1 MLSWMQLA
9 RKIEGASRTSEKARL
24 FAEAL
29 RVADEVDLEVIC
41 RLLGS
46 RGTAQAGAVSWSA
59 LAKAVEEV
67 VVAPAGSLAKIL
79 DETGDIG
86 LAVEELLESERPIAG
101 EAAASEER
109 HAQVRSSA
117 IASATGIL
125 PVAGASSAP
134 TLRSLPAA
142 FAAIRGASGQRRHDL
157 LMQLF
162 YGTSPIAGKYIVR
175 MLSGDVQI
183 GLRDG
188 LLEGAIA
195 AAFGADVSAVR
206 WAMTLE
212 GDAGRVALLAKRGAL
227 AEAKLRYFHPIP
239 AMLAAPAASAADAV
253 ERLSEIAAGAIAVED
268 KYDGI
273 RAQLHIADGQVA
285 LYGRD
290 ANEITV
296 ALPEIAAAA
305 AQLSGSLVLDGEI
318 IAFEGGH
325 PLPVSAVQSRLSGA
339 ETTLHERERT
349 AVQFIAFDLIAQND
363 QLLIGTPL
371 HERYAALSRI
381 GVTEQCGGV
390 IHVAPQRMVSGIE
403 EIEAEFIA
411 ARMRGSEGVVLK
423 STTAAYAPGRRG
435 SAWLKLTNPIDSV
448 DCVVVGVEYGVG
460 RRRTLLSELTFA
472 VRDDLSGRLTTLG
485 RASAQFGEHEMS
497 EMGRWF
503 EEHTVAQLGNYRS
516 VEPRTVVEVSFDEL
530 RRSHRS
536 GSGYTLR
543 GPRIVRF
550 RTDLGPDQ
558 IASLSAIEARCRAS
572 NGSAGETE

>member
-24 FAEAL
+24 FADAL
-29 RVADEVDLEVIC
+29 RAADEVDLEVIC

-46 RGTAQAGAVSWSA
+46 RGTAQAGAVSWPA

-67 VVAPAGSLAKIL
+67 AGAPAGSLAKIL

-117 IASATGIL
+117 IASATGVM
-125 PVAGASSAP
+125 PVTGEDSAP
-134 TLRSLPAA
+134 TLRSLPES

-162 YGTSPIAGKYIVR
+162 YGTSPIAAKYIVR

-195 AAFGADVSAVR
+195 AAFGAEVSAVR

-239 AMLAAPAASAADAV
+239 AMLAAPAASAADAL
-253 ERLSEIAAGAIAVED
+253 ERLSEIAAGSIAAED

-273 RAQLHIADGQVA
+273 RAQLHLADGQVQ
-285 LYGRD
+285 LFGRD
-290 ANEITV
+290 ANDITV
-296 ALPEIAAAA
+296 AFPEIAAAA
-305 AQLSGSLVLDGEI
+305 SLLSSSLILDGEI
-318 IAFEGGH
+318 IAFEEGH
-325 PLPVSAVQSRLSGA
+325 PLPVHAVQSRLRGT
-339 ETTLHERERT
+339 ETTLHERERIS
-349 AVQFIAFDLIAQND
+349 VQFIAFDLIAHGD
-363 QLLIGTPL
+363 QLLISAPL
-371 HERYAALSRI
+371 HERHTALVRLGI
-381 GVTEQCGGV
+381 KEQCSGV
-390 IHVAPQRMVSGIE
+390 IHVAPQRVVAGIE

-411 ARMRGSEGVVLK
+411 ARMRGSEGIVLK

-435 SAWLKLTNPIDSV
+435 SAWLKLKHPIDSV

-485 RASAQFGEHEMS
+485 RASAQLGEREMS

-503 EEHTVAQLGNYRS
+503 EAHTVAQLGNYRS
-516 VEPRTVVEVSFDEL
+516 VEPRIVVEVSFDEL
-530 RRSHRS
+530 RRSERS
-536 GSGYTLR
+536 GSGYSLR
-543 GPRIVRF
+543 GARIVRF

-558 IASLSAIEARCRAS
+558 VASLSAIEARCRAS
-572 NGSAGETE
+572 TGSTGETE

>member
-1 MLSWMQLA
+1 MLSWTQLA

-29 RVADEVDLEVIC
+29 RSADEVDLEVIC

-46 RGTAQAGAVSWSA
+46 RGTAQGGAVSWPA

-67 VVAPAGSLAKIL
+67 AGAPAGSLAKIL

-101 EAAASEER
+101 EAAAREER
-109 HAQVRSSA
+109 NAQMRSSA
-117 IASATGIL
+117 IASATGVA
-125 PVAGASSAP
+125 PVAGVDSAP
-134 TLRSLPAA
+134 ILRSLPDT
-142 FAAIRGASGQRRHDL
+142 FTAIRGASGQRRHDL

-162 YGTSPIAGKYIVR
+162 YGTSPIAAKYIVR

-188 LLEGAIA
+188 LLESAIA
-195 AAFGADVSAVR
+195 SAFGAEVGAVR

-227 AEAKLRYFHPIP
+227 DEAKLHYFHPIP
-239 AMLAAPAASAADAV
+239 AMLAAPAASAADALD
-253 ERLSEIAAGAIAVED
+253 RLSELAAGAIAVED
-268 KYDGI
+268 KFDGI
-273 RAQLHIADGQVA
+273 RVQLHVADGQVA

-290 ANEITV
+290 SNDITV
-296 ALPEIAAAA
+296 AFPEIAAAA
-305 AQLSGSLVLDGEI
+305 SKLTDSLVLDGEV
-318 IAFEGGH
+318 IAFEEGH

-339 ETTLHERERT
+339 NTTLNERERT
-349 AVQFIAFDLIAQND
+349 AVQFIAFDLIAHND
-363 QLLIGTPL
+363 KLLIEAPL
-371 HERYAALSRI
+371 HERYAALTDLDLPKRSNSL
-381 GVTEQCGGV
+381 V
-390 IHVAPQRMVSGIE
+390 HVAPQRVITGIE

-411 ARMRGSEGVVLK
+411 AQMRGSEGIVLK

-435 SAWLKLTNPIDSV
+435 SAWLKLKHPIDSV

-485 RASAQFGEHEMS
+485 RASAQFGEREMS

-503 EEHTVAQLGNYRS
+503 EAHTVAQLGNYRS
-516 VEPRTVVEVSFDEL
+516 VEPRIVVEVSFEEL
-530 RRSHRS
+530 RRSERS
-536 GSGYTLR
+536 GSGYSLR

-558 IASLSAIEARCRAS
+558 VASLSAIEARCRAS
-572 NGSAGETE
+572 SGSAGETE

>member
-1 MLSWMQLA
+1 MQLA

-24 FAEAL
+24 FTDAL
-29 RVADEVDLEVIC
+29 RGADEVDLEVIC

-46 RGTAQAGAVSWSA
+46 RGAAQAGAISWPT

-67 VVAPAGSLAKIL
+67 AGAPAGSLAKIL

-86 LAVEELLESERPIAG
+86 AAVEELLESERPIAG

-117 IASATGIL
+117 IASATGVA
-125 PVAGASSAP
+125 PVAGAGSAP
-134 TLRSLPAA
+134 TLRSLPEA

-162 YGTSPIAGKYIVR
+162 YGTSPIAAKYIVR

-195 AAFGADVSAVR
+195 SAFGAELSAVR
-206 WAMTLE
+206 WAITLE

-227 AEAKLRYFHPIP
+227 GEARLRYFHPIP
-239 AMLAAPAASAADAV
+239 AMLAAPAASAADAM
-253 ERLSEIAAGAIAVED
+253 ERLSEITAGAIAVED

-273 RAQLHIADGQVA
+273 RAQLHVADGQVA

-290 ANEITV
+290 TNDITV
-296 ALPEIAAAA
+296 AFPEIAAAA
-305 AQLSGSLVLDGEI
+305 TQLADSLILDGEI
-318 IAFEGGH
+318 VAFEEGH

-349 AVQFIAFDLIAQND
+349 AVQFVAFDLIALGAE
-363 QLLIGTPL
+363 LLIGAPL
-371 HERYAALSRI
+371 HKRHATLASLKIVEGS
-381 GVTEQCGGV
+381 GGV
-390 IHVAPQRMVSGIE
+390 IDVAPQRVVQDIE

-435 SAWLKLTNPIDSV
+435 SAWLKLKHPIDSV

-485 RASAQFGEHEMS
+485 RASAQLGEREMS

-503 EEHTVAQLGNYRS
+503 EAHTVAQLGNYRS
-516 VEPRTVVEVSFDEL
+516 VEPRIVVEVSFDEL
-530 RRSHRS
+530 RRSARS
-536 GSGYTLR
+536 GSGYSVR
-543 GPRIVRF
+543 GARIVRF

-558 IASLSAIEARCRAS
+558 VASLSAIEARCRAS
-572 NGSAGETE
+572 AGVAGETE

>member
-24 FAEAL
+24 FADAL
-29 RVADEVDLEVIC
+29 RSADEVDLEVIC

-46 RGTAQAGAVSWSA
+46 RGTAQAGAVSWPA

-67 VVAPAGSLAKIL
+67 AGAPTGSLAKIL

-101 EAAASEER
+101 EAAANEER

-117 IASATGIL
+117 IASATGVL
-125 PVAGASSAP
+125 PVAGAGSAP
-134 TLRSLPAA
+134 TLRSLPES

-162 YGTSPIAGKYIVR
+162 YGTSPIAAKYIVR

-188 LLEGAIA
+188 LLESAIA
-195 AAFGADVSAVR
+195 AAFGAEVSAVR

-227 AEAKLRYFHPIP
+227 AEAKLHYFHPIP
-239 AMLAAPAASAADAV
+239 AMLAAPAASAADAM

-273 RAQLHIADGQVA
+273 RVQLHLHEGQVA

-290 ANEITV
+290 ANDITV
-296 ALPEIAAAA
+296 AFPEIAAAA
-305 AQLSGSLVLDGEI
+305 AQLSESLVLDGEI
-318 IAFEGGH
+318 IAFEEGH

-349 AVQFIAFDLIAQND
+349 AVQFIAFDLVAHND
-363 QLLIGTPL
+363 QLLIGAPL
-371 HERYAALSRI
+371 HERHVALAALGI
-381 GVTEQCGGV
+381 TDQCGGV
-390 IHVAPQRMVSGIE
+390 IRVAPQRVVDGIE

-411 ARMRGSEGVVLK
+411 ARMRGSEGIVLK

-435 SAWLKLTNPIDSV
+435 SAWLKLKHPIDSV

-485 RASAQFGEHEMS
+485 RASAQLGEREMS

-503 EEHTVAQLGNYRS
+503 ETHTVAQLGNYRS
-516 VEPRTVVEVSFDEL
+516 VEPRIVVEVSFDEL
-530 RRSHRS
+530 RRSERS

-558 IASLSAIEARCRAS
+558 VASLSAIEARCRAAS
-572 NGSAGETE
+572 GSTGETE

>member
-1 MLSWMQLA
+1 MLSWTQLA

-24 FAEAL
+24 FADAL
-29 RVADEVDLEVIC
+29 RSADEVDLEVIC

-46 RGTAQAGAVSWSA
+46 RGTAQAGAVSWPT

-67 VVAPAGSLAKIL
+67 AGAPAGSLAKIL

-109 HAQVRSSA
+109 HAQMRSSA
-117 IASATGIL
+117 IASATGVA
-125 PVAGASSAP
+125 PVAGVDSAP
-134 TLRSLPAA
+134 TLRSLPDT

-162 YGTSPIAGKYIVR
+162 YGTSPIAAKYIVR

-188 LLEGAIA
+188 LLESAIA
-195 AAFGADVSAVR
+195 AAFGAEVGAVR

-227 AEAKLRYFHPIP
+227 DEAKLHYFHPIP
-239 AMLAAPAASAADAV
+239 AMLAAPAASAADAL

-273 RAQLHIADGQVA
+273 RVQLHVADGQVA

-290 ANEITV
+290 ANDITV
-296 ALPEIAAAA
+296 AFPEIAAAA
-305 AQLSGSLVLDGEI
+305 SKLTDSLVLDGEV
-318 IAFEGGH
+318 IAFEEGH
-325 PLPVSAVQSRLSGA
+325 PLPVSAVQSRMSGA
-339 ETTLHERERT
+339 NTTLNERERT
-349 AVQFIAFDLIAQND
+349 AVQFIAFDLIALND
-363 QLLIGTPL
+363 TLLIETPL
-371 HERYAALSRI
+371 HERYAALTAIAIPGR
-381 GVTEQCGGV
+381 CDGV
-390 IHVAPQRMVSGIE
+390 IQVAPQRVIASIE

-411 ARMRGSEGVVLK
+411 AQMRGSEGIVLK

-435 SAWLKLTNPIDSV
+435 SAWLKLKHPIDSV

-485 RASAQFGEHEMS
+485 RASAQFGEREMS

-516 VEPRTVVEVSFDEL
+516 VEPRIVVEVSFDEL
-530 RRSHRS
+530 RRSERS

-558 IASLSAIEARCRAS
+558 VASLSAVEARCRAS
-572 NGSAGETE
+572 SGSAGETE

>member
-1 MLSWMQLA
+1 
-9 RKIEGASRTSEKARL
+9 
-24 FAEAL
+24 
-29 RVADEVDLEVIC
+29 
-41 RLLGS
+41 
-46 RGTAQAGAVSWSA
+46 
-59 LAKAVEEV
+59 
-67 VVAPAGSLAKIL
+67 
-79 DETGDIG
+79 
-86 LAVEELLESERPIAG
+86 
-101 EAAASEER
+101 
-109 HAQVRSSA
+109 
-117 IASATGIL
+117 
-125 PVAGASSAP
+125 
-134 TLRSLPAA
+134 
-142 FAAIRGASGQRRHDL
+142 
-157 LMQLF
+157 MQLF
-162 YGTSPIAGKYIVR
+162 YGTSPIAAKYIVR

-188 LLEGAIA
+188 LLESAIA
-195 AAFGADVSAVR
+195 AAFGAEVSAVR

-227 AEAKLRYFHPIP
+227 AEATLHYFHPIP
-239 AMLAAPAASAADAV
+239 AMLAAPAASAADAM

-273 RAQLHIADGQVA
+273 RVQLHLANGQVA

-290 ANEITV
+290 ANDITV
-296 ALPEIAAAA
+296 AFPEIAAAA
-305 AQLSGSLVLDGEI
+305 AQLTESLVLDGEI
-318 IAFEGGH
+318 VAFEEGH

-349 AVQFIAFDLIAQND
+349 AVQFIAFDLIAHND

-371 HERYAALSRI
+371 HARHAQLSAI
-381 GVTEQCGGV
+381 GIAEQCGGV
-390 IHVAPQRMVSGIE
+390 IRVAPQRVVDGIE

-411 ARMRGSEGVVLK
+411 ARMRGSEGIVLK

-435 SAWLKLTNPIDSV
+435 SAWLKLKHPIDSV

-485 RASAQFGEHEMS
+485 RASAQLGEREMS

-503 EEHTVAQLGNYRS
+503 EAHTVAQLGNYRS
-516 VEPRTVVEVSFDEL
+516 VEPRIVVEVSFDEL
-530 RRSHRS
+530 RRSERS

-543 GPRIVRF
+543 GPRVVRF

-558 IASLSAIEARCRAS
+558 VASLSAIEARCRAS

>member
-24 FAEAL
+24 FADAL
-29 RVADEVDLEVIC
+29 RSADDVDLEVIC

-46 RGTAQAGAVSWSA
+46 RGTAQAGAVSWPA

-67 VVAPAGSLAKIL
+67 AGAPAGSLAKIL

-117 IASATGIL
+117 IASATGVL
-125 PVAGASSAP
+125 PVAGAGSAP
-134 TLRSLPAA
+134 TLRSLPEA

-162 YGTSPIAGKYIVR
+162 YGTSPIAAKYIVR

-195 AAFGADVSAVR
+195 AAFGAELGAVR

-212 GDAGRVALLAKRGAL
+212 GDAGRVALLARRGAL
-227 AEAKLRYFHPIP
+227 AEAQLRYFHPIP
-239 AMLAAPAASAADAV
+239 AMLAAPAASAADAI

-273 RAQLHIADGQVA
+273 RVQLHVADGQVA

-290 ANEITV
+290 ANDITV
-296 ALPEIAAAA
+296 AFPEIAVTA
-305 AQLSGSLVLDGEI
+305 AQLTESLVLDGEI
-318 IAFEGGH
+318 IAFEEGH
-325 PLPVSAVQSRLSGA
+325 PLPVSAVQSRLIGA
-339 ETTLHERERT
+339 ETTLQERERT

-371 HERYAALSRI
+371 HERYAALSAI
-381 GVTEQCGGV
+381 GISEQCDG
-390 IHVAPQRMVSGIE
+390 IIRQAPQRIVSGIE

-411 ARMRGSEGVVLK
+411 ARMRGSEGIVLK

-435 SAWLKLTNPIDSV
+435 SAWLKLKHPIDSV

-472 VRDDLSGRLTTLG
+472 VRDDLSGRMTTLG
-485 RASAQFGEHEMS
+485 RASAQFSEAQMS

-503 EEHTVAQLGNYRS
+503 EAHTLAQLGNYRS
-516 VEPRTVVEVSFDEL
+516 VEPRIVVEVSFDEL
-530 RRSHRS
+530 RRSDRS
-536 GSGYTLR
+536 GSGYSLR
-543 GPRIVRF
+543 GARIVRF

-558 IASLSAIEARCRAS
+558 VASLSAIEARCRAS
-572 NGSAGETE
+572 NGPAGETE